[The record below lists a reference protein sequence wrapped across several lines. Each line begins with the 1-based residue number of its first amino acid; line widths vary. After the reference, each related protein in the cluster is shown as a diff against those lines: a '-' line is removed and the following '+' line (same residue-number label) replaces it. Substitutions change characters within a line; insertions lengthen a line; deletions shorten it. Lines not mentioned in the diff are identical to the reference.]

1 MDSIGPVRGVA
12 IMKTRLISDRK
23 CDLYGAALAS
33 ATFVF
38 DIYHPLGIAGAM
50 PYIAL
55 PLLGLLARSAR
66 AVVNLAVLGTVL
78 NIAGIVLTMSA
89 APLHVVLVNHLMSG
103 ILVCT
108 VAYIA
113 LAHLAVEDRL
123 RASLHDAAFRD
134 PLTRLYNRRYVF
146 NILRDELK
154 KYQRYS
160 NPFSVMLID
169 ADHFKRINY
178 QFGHRA
184 GDAALRAIA
193 DACNTSVRDTDVVG
207 RFGGE
212 EFIVLLP
219 HTSATDAA
227 IVAERI
233 RQTMLESD
241 VNWQG
246 NRLEVRLSL
255 GVAEAG
261 LHAIGFDELITAADR
276 ALYAAKKGGRNQ
288 TVIAETVSGLTRE
301 DRPRVRAA

>member
-1 MDSIGPVRGVA
+1 
-12 IMKTRLISDRK
+12 MKTRLISDRK

-55 PLLGLLARSAR
+55 PLLGLLARSSR
-66 AVVNLAVLGTVL
+66 AVISLALLGTVL
-78 NIAGIVLTMSA
+78 NVGGVALSMSGT
-89 APLHVVLVNHLMSG
+89 PLYAVLVNHLMSG
-103 ILVCT
+103 ILVCL

-113 LAHLAVEDRL
+113 LTHLAVEDRL

-134 PLTRLYNRRYVF
+134 SLTGLYNRRYVF
-146 NILRDELK
+146 NVFRDELR

-160 NPFSVMLID
+160 NPFSLMLID
-169 ADHFKRINY
+169 ADHFKRINDQY
-178 QFGHRA
+178 GHRA
-184 GDAALRAIA
+184 GDAALKGIA
-193 DACNTSVRDTDVVG
+193 DACNESVRDTDVVG

-212 EFIVLLP
+212 EFIILLP
-219 HTSATDAA
+219 HTRAPDAA

-233 RQTMLESD
+233 RNTMLKS
-241 VNWQG
+241 NIYWQG
-246 NRLEVRLSL
+246 QRLDVKLSL

-261 LHAIGFDELITAADR
+261 LHADGFDELITAADQ

-288 TVIAETVSGLTRE
+288 TAIAAIPSHRSRDLC
-301 DRPRVRAA
+301 PNVRAA

>member
-1 MDSIGPVRGVA
+1 MRGVV

-33 ATFVF
+33 ATFIF

-55 PLLGLLARSAR
+55 PLLGLLARSSR
-66 AVVNLAVLGTVL
+66 AVINLALLGTAL
-78 NIAGIVLTMSA
+78 NVAGVALSMSG
-89 APLHVVLVNHLMSG
+89 APLYVVLVNHLMSG
-103 ILVCT
+103 ILVCI

-134 PLTRLYNRRYVF
+134 SLTGLYNRRYVF
-146 NILRDELK
+146 DIFRDEFK

-160 NPFSVMLID
+160 DPFSVMLID
-169 ADHFKRINY
+169 ADHFKQINDQY
-178 QFGHRA
+178 GHCG
-184 GDAALRAIA
+184 GDAALKAIA
-193 DACNTSVRDTDVVG
+193 DACNRSVRETDVVG

-212 EFIVLLP
+212 EFIILLP
-219 HTSATDAA
+219 HTRATDAA

-233 RQTMLESD
+233 RHTMLESD
-241 VNWQG
+241 IYWQG
-246 NRLEVRLSL
+246 QRLDVKLSL

-261 LHAIGFDELITAADR
+261 LHADGCDELIAAADR
-276 ALYAAKKGGRNQ
+276 ALYAAKTGGRNR
-288 TVIAETVSGLTRE
+288 TVIAEIASHRARDLRAHA
-301 DRPRVRAA
+301 RAA

>member
-1 MDSIGPVRGVA
+1 
-12 IMKTRLISDRK
+12 MKTRLISDRK

-33 ATFVF
+33 ATFIF

-55 PLLGLLARSAR
+55 PLLGLLARSSR
-66 AVVNLAVLGTVL
+66 AVIDLALLGTAL
-78 NIAGIVLTMSA
+78 NVAGVALSMSG
-89 APLHVVLVNHLMSG
+89 APLYVVLVNHLMSG
-103 ILVCT
+103 ILVCI

-113 LAHLAVEDRL
+113 LAHLAVGDRL

-134 PLTRLYNRRYVF
+134 SLTGLYNRRYAF
-146 NILRDELK
+146 NIFRDEFK

-160 NPFSVMLID
+160 DPLSVMLID
-169 ADHFKRINY
+169 ADHFKQINDQY
-178 QFGHRA
+178 GHCA

-193 DACNTSVRDTDVVG
+193 DACNRSVRDTDIVG

-212 EFIVLLP
+212 EFIILLP
-219 HTSATDAA
+219 HTGAKDAA

-233 RQTMLESD
+233 RRATLESD
-241 VNWQG
+241 LCWQG
-246 NRLEVRLSL
+246 QRLDVRLSL

-261 LHAIGFDELITAADR
+261 LHADNCDELIAAADR

-288 TVIAETVSGLTRE
+288 TVIADVASHPARDL
-301 DRPRVRAA
+301 RPHVRAA

>member
-1 MDSIGPVRGVA
+1 MQ
-12 IMKTRLISDRK
+12 TRLISDRK
-23 CDLYGAALAS
+23 CDFYGAALAS

-55 PLLGLLARSAR
+55 PLLGLLARSSR
-66 AVVNLAVLGTVL
+66 RVISLAVLGTIL
-78 NIAGIVLTMSA
+78 NVGGVALSISG

-103 ILVCT
+103 ILVWM

-113 LAHLAVEDRL
+113 LTHLAVGDRL

-146 NILRDELK
+146 NIFRNELK
-154 KYQRYS
+154 KYRRYAE
-160 NPFSVMLID
+160 PLSVMLID
-169 ADHFKRINY
+169 ADHFKRINDQY
-178 QFGHRA
+178 GHCA
-184 GDAALRAIA
+184 GDIALRAIA
-193 DACNTSVRDTDVVG
+193 DACSESVRDTDVVG

-219 HTSATDAA
+219 HTTAADAA

-233 RQTMLESD
+233 RHTMLQSD
-241 VNWQG
+241 VYWQG
-246 NRLEVRLSL
+246 QKLDVKLSL

-261 LHAIGFDELITAADR
+261 RHADNLNELIRAADR
-276 ALYAAKKGGRNQ
+276 ALYAAKKSGRNQ
-288 TVIAETVSGLTRE
+288 TAVADIES
-301 DRPRVRAA
+301 DRDLCLDARAA

>member
-1 MDSIGPVRGVA
+1 
-12 IMKTRLISDRK
+12 MKTRLMSDRK

-55 PLLGLLARSAR
+55 PLLGLLARSSR
-66 AVVNLAVLGTVL
+66 AVINLALLGTVL
-78 NIAGIVLTMSA
+78 NVGGVVLSMPGT
-89 APLHVVLVNHLMSG
+89 PLYAVLVNHLMSG
-103 ILVCT
+103 ILVCI

-134 PLTRLYNRRYVF
+134 SLTGLYNRRYVF
-146 NILRDELK
+146 NIFRTELK

-160 NPFSVMLID
+160 DPFSVMLID
-169 ADHFKRINY
+169 ADHFKQINDQY
-178 QFGHRA
+178 GHRA
-184 GDAALRAIA
+184 GDAALRGIA
-193 DACNTSVRDTDVVG
+193 DACNKSIRDTDVVG

-212 EFIVLLP
+212 EFIILLP
-219 HTSATDAA
+219 HTRATDAA

-233 RQTMLESD
+233 RHTMLQSD
-241 VNWQG
+241 LYWQG
-246 NRLEVRLSL
+246 QRLDVKLSL

-261 LHAIGFDELITAADR
+261 LHADGFDELITAADR

-288 TVIAETVSGLTRE
+288 TVIADIASHRTR
-301 DRPRVRAA
+301 DFRPDVRAA